1 MRAQDVEPISAS
13 SESPGVARTVQRSR
27 QNRKQ
32 LRLNLMVGGRLDIGK
47 NFHPTCIKR
56 YYVTSTKIDLIVRL
70 CKMATTVSPTSSSHV
85 AREPVSVSR
94 SRGQFKRRSVHEEGF
109 RLG

>member
-56 YYVTSTKIDLIVRL
+56 YYVTSTKIDIIVRL
-70 CKMATTVSPTSSSHV
+70 CKTVSPTSSSHV